1 MKNRGTERW
10 MKKRK
15 KFKWER
21 IDKIDMAKKICMKD
35 KHFKPNG
42 VIWIILTFLPE

>member
-1 MKNRGTERW
+1 MMKNRGTHRW

-21 IDKIDMAKKICMKD
+21 IDKIDMAKKKYA
-35 KHFKPNG
+35 
-42 VIWIILTFLPE
+42 